1 MCLCICFRIQRDD
14 KHLNHGETSN
24 WSFEDGFLNNK
35 ANYAFPRRAL
45 DSGANS
51 GLTIFIY
58 MENENIDPTCS
69 FAIHGVKVSIILP
82 I

>member
-1 MCLCICFRIQRDD
+1 VCLCICFRIQKDG

-24 WSFEDGFLNNK
+24 WSLEGGVFDKK
-35 ANYAFPRRAL
+35 AKESFPRRAL
-45 DSGANS
+45 DSGGYS

-69 FAIHGVKVSIILP
+69 FSIHGVKVSTKC
-82 I
+82 